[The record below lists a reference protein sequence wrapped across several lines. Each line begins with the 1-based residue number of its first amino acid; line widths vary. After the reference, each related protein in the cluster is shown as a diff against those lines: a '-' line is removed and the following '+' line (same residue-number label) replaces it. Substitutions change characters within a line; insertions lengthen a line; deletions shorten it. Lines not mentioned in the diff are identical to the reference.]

1 MLFED
6 ESYTNS
12 RTYFWALQSL
22 RIINDC
28 INSILTAWEIS
39 NTSRILRAEQD
50 VIRLSYKSPDDDTG
64 KRKAIISS
72 LTAIESQMQQLK
84 DLIKENGAKQEEI
97 IALRDGVRIIITLS
111 STFSI
116 SLTPI

>member
-1 MLFED
+1 
-6 ESYTNS
+6 
-12 RTYFWALQSL
+12 
-22 RIINDC
+22 
-28 INSILTAWEIS
+28 
-39 NTSRILRAEQD
+39 
-50 VIRLSYKSPDDDTG
+50 
-64 KRKAIISS
+64 
-72 LTAIESQMQQLK
+72 MQQLK